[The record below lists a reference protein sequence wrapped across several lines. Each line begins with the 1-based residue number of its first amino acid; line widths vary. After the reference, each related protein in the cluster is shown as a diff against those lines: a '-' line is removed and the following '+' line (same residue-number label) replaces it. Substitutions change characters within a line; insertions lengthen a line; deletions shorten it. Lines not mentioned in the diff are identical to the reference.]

1 MVSCKKKKT
10 GKEHPLMPLIIGIAI
25 ALGATILAAAVFVQ
39 KREEDTTALQSVY
52 AQADSD
58 TVTYQGKI
66 YRYNDHLSNF
76 LFLGVDKK
84 EKVKKQNISGN
95 GGQADALY
103 LLSRDRVKNTI
114 SVLAIP
120 RDTITQIQVYDL
132 HGNDLGKTE
141 DHISLSYAYGDGM
154 HKSCTLTRDAVSELL
169 YGVPIQ
175 GYCALNIDAV
185 PILADSVGGVTVTV
199 PDDSLSGEAAG
210 FVPGSQV
217 TLNGENAEFF
227 VRYRDIEEDQ
237 SAIGRMERQ
246 KVFLKAYGQRLKEA
260 YSREPS
266 IVGDILSAIDPYM
279 VTSIGNDQY
288 LKLVDSYLTAGET
301 ASYTV
306 PGKGAREDGFDEYHV
321 DEDALYEIVL
331 EIFYEEVNE

>member
-10 GKEHPLMPLIIGIAI
+10 GKENPLMPLIIGIAI

-217 TLNGENAEFF
+217 TLNDENAEFF